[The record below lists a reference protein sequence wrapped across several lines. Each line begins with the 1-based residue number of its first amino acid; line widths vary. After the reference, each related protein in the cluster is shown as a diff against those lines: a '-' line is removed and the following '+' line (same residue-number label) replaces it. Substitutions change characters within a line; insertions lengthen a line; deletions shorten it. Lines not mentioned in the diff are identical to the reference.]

1 MNFEFFKNHAAAG
14 TFEANMEGSF
24 ALSSGFFIPV
34 LSMIMIFIGKEI
46 YPFGDR
52 SFLRTDLYHQYAPF
66 FQELK
71 DKLANG
77 ESLFYTWDIG
87 LGTNF
92 MAIFA
97 YYLSSPLNWFLF
109 LCPSSLVIEFITYG
123 IVLKMALSSL
133 TMTWYLNR
141 HNHTNSIAAAFFGI
155 VLWPKRLHGC
165 VQLEY
170 YVA

>member
-1 MNFEFFKNHAAAG
+1 MNLNFSKIMPQQAHSKRTWKDRLPYLLA
-14 TFEANMEGSF
+14 
-24 ALSSGFFIPV
+24 FFIPA

-87 LGTNF
+87 LGIKLYGN
-92 MAIFA
+92 ICL
-97 YYLSSPLNWFLF
+97 LSFQF
-109 LCPSSLVIEFITYG
+109 R
-123 IVLKMALSSL
+123 L
-133 TMTWYLNR
+133 TGFY
-141 HNHTNSIAAAFFGI
+141 S
-155 VLWPKRLHGC
+155 C
-165 VQLEY
+165 VQAHLSLSLSHMELY
-170 YVA
+170 

>member
-1 MNFEFFKNHAAAG
+1 MNLNFSKIMPQQAHSKRTWKDRLPYLLA
-14 TFEANMEGSF
+14 
-24 ALSSGFFIPV
+24 FFIPV

-109 LCPSSLVIEFITYG
+109 LCPSSLVIEF
-123 IVLKMALSSL
+123 M
-133 TMTWYLNR
+133 
-141 HNHTNSIAAAFFGI
+141 
-155 VLWPKRLHGC
+155 
-165 VQLEY
+165 
-170 YVA
+170 

>member
-1 MNFEFFKNHAAAG
+1 
-14 TFEANMEGSF
+14 
-24 ALSSGFFIPV
+24 
-34 LSMIMIFIGKEI
+34 MIMIFIGKEI

-97 YYLSSPLNWFLF
+97 YYLSSPLNWFY
-109 LCPSSLVIEFITYG
+109 S
-123 IVLKMALSSL
+123 
-133 TMTWYLNR
+133 
-141 HNHTNSIAAAFFGI
+141 
-155 VLWPKRLHGC
+155 C
-165 VQLEY
+165 VQAHLSLSLSHMELY
-170 YVA
+170 

>member
-1 MNFEFFKNHAAAG
+1 MNLNFSKIMPQQAHSKRTWKDRLPYLLA
-14 TFEANMEGSF
+14 
-24 ALSSGFFIPV
+24 FFIPV

-141 HNHTNSIAAAFFGI
+141 QHRSCLFRHL
-155 VLWPKRLHGC
+155 LWPKRLHGC

>member
-1 MNFEFFKNHAAAG
+1 MNLNFSKIMPQKAHSKRTWKDRLPYLLA
-14 TFEANMEGSF
+14 
-24 ALSSGFFIPV
+24 FFIPV

-97 YYLSSPLNWFLF
+97 
-109 LCPSSLVIEFITYG
+109 
-123 IVLKMALSSL
+123 
-133 TMTWYLNR
+133 
-141 HNHTNSIAAAFFGI
+141 
-155 VLWPKRLHGC
+155 
-165 VQLEY
+165 
-170 YVA
+170 